1 MIRNGSLRGRDGRD
15 TETSYHFL
23 TNSEVFQRGRK
34 SYIPAGGWNTKS
46 LQGKNGKALVNDL
59 IRFQRQVRARST
71 ARIALM
77 MGKRMRRIIQKVVAK
92 SKHISTRS
100 LNNGGRRWVYRNKA
114 VQDEQEAWFATI
126 ADVMETEDGELE
138 DELFLEYQAT
148 SKELA
153 GGFSKLLGFSLAGAF
168 IRGLIK
174 VAKTIAKA
182 VLRVNTTT
190 TNQLEM
196 LVSETL
202 QPPQDTASTLQP
214 SDTFQPSDPFQTQP
228 TDGVGVAPVMDN
240 TDVATV
246 LETDGED
253 LLTSRVGTIARTE
266 SSVIVDASASNCYME
281 SGRVLTVQVVG
292 CQAIEP
298 NIPEYEGVPTCNIT
312 GVPAEDADKL
322 EFHPNHTGYIVPETF
337 ADDTTDAG
345 VDFSEIDTQ
354 EE

>member
-1 MIRNGSLRGRDGRD
+1 MIRNGSLRGRDGGD
-15 TETSYHFL
+15 TESSYHFL

-46 LQGKNGKALVNDL
+46 LRGKNGKALVNDL

-77 MGKRMRRIIQKVVAK
+77 MGKRMRRIIQKVVAG
-92 SKHISTRS
+92 SKHISTS
-100 LNNGGRRWVYRNKA
+100 SMNNGGQRWVYRKKA
-114 VQDEQEAWFATI
+114 VEDEREAWFETI
-126 ADVMETEDGELE
+126 SDVMETEDEELE
-138 DELFLEYQAT
+138 DDLFLEYQAT

-153 GGFSKLLGFSLAGAF
+153 GGFSKLLGFSLVGAF

-182 VLRVNTTT
+182 VLRINTTT
-190 TNQLEM
+190 TKQLER
-196 LVSETL
+196 LVSETI
-202 QPPQDTASTLQP
+202 QPPQDTTSTPQP
-214 SDTFQPSDPFQTQP
+214 SDDPFQPSDPFQP
-228 TDGVGVAPVMDN
+228 TDGVGDATVMDV
-240 TDVATV
+240 DVATM
-246 LETDGED
+246 LEENGED
-253 LLTSRVGTIARTE
+253 LLTSRVATIARTE

-345 VDFSEIDTQ
+345 VEFSEIDTQ